1 MIYNNMPLLML
12 VTQPAWCLYAYIY
25 VVHMRDHALSLYLFH
40 SGPTLLPL
48 TMATKKNRMGTCRL
62 ATWPGISKP
71 QAVGTE
77 SRLTEKV

>member
-1 MIYNNMPLLML
+1 MCASLCSALER
-12 VTQPAWCLYAYIY
+12 QCSACL
-25 VVHMRDHALSLYLFH
+25 RDSLYLFL
-40 SGPTLLPL
+40 SGPTLFPL

-71 QAVGTE
+71 QAAGTE